1 MGGPRGEEGSALDP
15 CHLNDNASAHV
26 ESPSCLET
34 SLMNDVHNSQRAE
47 PGPANPKCGMG
58 RTPVGAQPPSPQS
71 APPVPCLSRNRASQA
86 WPGHRDRVGW
96 CCAPAPTKMLRRDGS
111 HHTSPLVHFA
121 NLPPPPPPE
130 KCLLLNK

>member
-47 PGPANPKCGMG
+47 PGPGKSQVWDGQDACRCPASKSSVSSTGPLPEQEPGVSGLARAQGQSWLVLRTSSHEDAEEG
-58 RTPVGAQPPSPQS
+58 RFTSHVPVGSFCQ
-71 APPVPCLSRNRASQA
+71 
-86 WPGHRDRVGW
+86 
-96 CCAPAPTKMLRRDGS
+96 
-111 HHTSPLVHFA
+111 
-121 NLPPPPPPE
+121 PPPPPE